1 MWRMCVLLG
10 FRVFVGWYLV
20 LVLMIVFVFGLCI
33 ARCFMCLMVVRLD
46 KVCVIFLGYLGV
58 EKEVCVVY
66 SGIFLLHYGG
76 IDVYLI
82 YWNDICIS

>member
-58 EKEVCVVY
+58 RRKYALFIAVYFYYIMEVLMY
-66 SGIFLLHYGG
+66 I
-76 IDVYLI
+76 
-82 YWNDICIS
+82 